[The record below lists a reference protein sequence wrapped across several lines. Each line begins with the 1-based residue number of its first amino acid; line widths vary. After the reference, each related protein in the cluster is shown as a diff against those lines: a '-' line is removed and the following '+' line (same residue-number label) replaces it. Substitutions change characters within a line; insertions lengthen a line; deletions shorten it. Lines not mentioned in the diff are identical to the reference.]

1 MYKNRSTRPDRN
13 HRSGLQI
20 AKNPTRIQQ
29 KGARRWKVMSQSV
42 AKLWYLVVLG
52 SAGLTCQCP
61 QHEKGTGFCKHM
73 IAVDAIIAKM
83 WNKCRHARMTV
94 LRMPD
99 IACHH
104 CRSKRYVRNGNRIN
118 QSQNVQRYRCRDCKR
133 TFSGLAGFRGR
144 DRAPN
149 VITRALRE
157 VAHGLSPKG
166 VQSVMAGD
174 GIRVHQSTIHR
185 WSKDYADMMSEYS
198 KSIRPWTGYR
208 WHCDEIYLKIRGQGR
223 WLFAV
228 MDSFSRTILAYEV
241 SHTKM
246 NFDPYQ
252 MFVAAR
258 TQAGVSPWVLV
269 TDGLQVFCAAATKA
283 FWCRKG
289 FRFTHVRDIHLQ
301 KKFNNNNLH
310 ERLNGKFKDR
320 IKTVRGFK
328 SEDPALIHLMMIHH
342 NFFRSHSGIG
352 NITPAEKAG
361 IRIQGSD
368 KWMTFICNA
377 AIHVA

>member
-1 MYKNRSTRPDRN
+1 MYKNRSTRADRN
-13 HRSGLQI
+13 HRNGLQI

-61 QHEKGTGFCKHM
+61 QHEKGRGFCKHM

-83 WNKCRHARMTV
+83 WNNGRHARMTV

-208 WHCDEIYLKIRGQGR
+208 W
-223 WLFAV
+223 
-228 MDSFSRTILAYEV
+228 
-241 SHTKM
+241 
-246 NFDPYQ
+246 
-252 MFVAAR
+252 
-258 TQAGVSPWVLV
+258 
-269 TDGLQVFCAAATKA
+269 
-283 FWCRKG
+283 
-289 FRFTHVRDIHLQ
+289 
-301 KKFNNNNLH
+301 
-310 ERLNGKFKDR
+310 
-320 IKTVRGFK
+320 
-328 SEDPALIHLMMIHH
+328 AL
-342 NFFRSHSGIG
+342 R
-352 NITPAEKAG
+352 
-361 IRIQGSD
+361 
-368 KWMTFICNA
+368 
-377 AIHVA
+377 